1 MIKYDNSTNKK
12 KLGGAEFA
20 LYKQDGTAV
29 NFTKDGTNVIKINDN
44 GSSDVLDSS
53 LFVAGEYYLEEIKAP
68 DGYMI
73 SEPKS
78 FEITASDG
86 GKTLQI
92 EVYDDKLV
100 VLPVTGGEGRDRY
113 VSMACILMA
122 ATASLLIYKKR
133 KTTI

>member
-1 MIKYDNSTNKK
+1 MQNYIYVQS
-12 KLGGAEFA
+12 
-20 LYKQDGTAV
+20 
-29 NFTKDGTNVIKINDN
+29 
-44 GSSDVLDSS
+44 
-53 LFVAGEYYLEEIKAP
+53 
-68 DGYMI
+68 
-73 SEPKS
+73 
-78 FEITASDG
+78 ASG
-86 GKTLQI
+86 KPLMPTTRTGHVRRLLNAGKTLQI